1 MHRRIISKN
10 INVKLTNLKEDTI
23 HQELNLHGMK
33 LGQYVNQK
41 QLRLSHVSSLYAT
54 TKFVLS
60 ILILLRLIGKVF
72 LRFPIQPLSVST
84 VNYKLVGL
92 APE

>member
-41 QLRLSHVSSLYAT
+41 QLRLSHVSSLYAA
-54 TKFVLS
+54 TKFV
-60 ILILLRLIGKVF
+60 
-72 LRFPIQPLSVST
+72 
-84 VNYKLVGL
+84 KLN
-92 APE
+92 